1 MNKQLQQIT
10 HMTDALERELLE
22 QELRAMAQRA
32 AAEAFAR
39 VMRRGF
45 AKVRSLFAGSR
56 QTNTTTGLRSA

>member
-1 MNKQLQQIT
+1 MNQPMQQIN

-39 VMRRGF
+39 GVRRLF
-45 AKVRSLFAGSR
+45 AKVRLLVSGARS
-56 QTNTTTGLRSA
+56 TDNTGLRSA